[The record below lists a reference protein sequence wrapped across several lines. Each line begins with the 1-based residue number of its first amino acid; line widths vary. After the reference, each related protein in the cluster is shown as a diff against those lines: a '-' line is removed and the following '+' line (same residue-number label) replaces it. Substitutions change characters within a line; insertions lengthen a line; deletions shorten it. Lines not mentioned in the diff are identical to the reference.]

1 MEQEKTFVAAV
12 LQVLDEHH
20 IQASK
25 VLLHKFIYFLDT
37 QGVKTGFRFEP
48 YTYGPYSF
56 GLASTLGSMDFWDE
70 IKENREKVSIVDLQK
85 YAVDDSLKRTLK
97 DKLSLFQNIVGDFS
111 FSNLERIGTLLY
123 CAQVLTNYGEE
134 LTESSLKE
142 EFKAWK
148 KNRYQDA
155 EIHDAY
161 EKLKPYLSNAPH

>member
-12 LQVLDEHH
+12 LQVLAESH
-20 IQASK
+20 IQTSK

-37 QGVKTGFRFEP
+37 QGINTGFRFEP

-56 GLASTLGSMDFWDE
+56 GLASTLGSMDFWEE
-70 IKENREKVSIVDLQK
+70 IKENREKISILDLQK
-85 YAVDDSLKRTLK
+85 YPVDDNLKRTLK
-97 DKLSLFQNIVGDFS
+97 DKLSLFRNIVGDFS

-123 CAQVLTNYGEE
+123 CAQVLKNYGEE
-134 LTESSLKE
+134 LTELSLKE

-161 EKLKPYLSNAPH
+161 EKLKPCLSGTPQ

>member
-12 LQVLDEHH
+12 LQVLTESH
-20 IQASK
+20 IQTSK

-37 QGVKTGFRFEP
+37 QGIKTGFRFEP

-56 GLASTLGSMDFWDE
+56 GLASTLGSMNFWDE
-70 IKENREKVSIVDLQK
+70 IKEDHEKISIINLGK
-85 YAVDDSLKRTLK
+85 YPIDDSLKRTLK
-97 DKLSLFQNIVGDFS
+97 NKLSLFQSIVGDFS

-123 CAQVLTNYGEE
+123 CAQVLKTYGED
-134 LTESSLKE
+134 LTEASLKE

-155 EIHDAY
+155 EIQDAY
-161 EKLKPYLSNAPH
+161 KKLKPYLSVTPQ